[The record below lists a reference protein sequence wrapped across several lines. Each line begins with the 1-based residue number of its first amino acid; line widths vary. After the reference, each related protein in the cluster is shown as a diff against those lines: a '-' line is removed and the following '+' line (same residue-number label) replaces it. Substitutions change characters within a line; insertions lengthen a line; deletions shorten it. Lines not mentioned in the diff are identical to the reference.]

1 MLRLTVDVERNSFAD
16 GGWDVVGRD
25 AHVSGHHLAGDSV
38 KAQRLSVICLDFF
51 GCIRRVKDKAVD
63 DDDDDRQKEIKMK
76 GIFNRKG
83 NEKEFQFIIGSPR
96 RIRILRIYRTE
107 RNIWLVMKNRYDKQ
121 YPNPRAMTWPYQLF
135 HQWTR
140 TWLNCWD
147 IYLICRIEF
156 TAARQIFQIHLWYGF
171 SNFNCGSFR

>member
-38 KAQRLSVICLDFF
+38 KAQCLSVICLDFF

-63 DDDDDRQKEIKMK
+63 DDDDDRQEEIKMK

-96 RIRILRIYRTE
+96 RI
-107 RNIWLVMKNRYDKQ
+107 
-121 YPNPRAMTWPYQLF
+121 
-135 HQWTR
+135 
-140 TWLNCWD
+140 
-147 IYLICRIEF
+147 
-156 TAARQIFQIHLWYGF
+156 
-171 SNFNCGSFR
+171 